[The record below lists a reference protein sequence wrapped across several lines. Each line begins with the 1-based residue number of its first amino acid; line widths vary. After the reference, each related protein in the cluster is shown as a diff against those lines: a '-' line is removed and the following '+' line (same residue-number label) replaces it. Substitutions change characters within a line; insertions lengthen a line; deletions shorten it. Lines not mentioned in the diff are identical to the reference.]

1 MWGME
6 AVRKT
11 EPAPGLV
18 RFMLGCGAAML
29 ATAIESRAAISVSDP
44 TSSFTQM
51 VGFSA
56 ADPGYTAGTNYLSD
70 IGGDQG
76 TGQGADDFVGGLYMQ
91 SDSTTL
97 MFRFYFNQYR
107 SQGFSGNVRLGVDAN
122 GDGAVDIYFGVKDS
136 GSGSGVVFQD
146 PTGTSPPA
154 NTTPNNSALGN
165 VYGSVALSSANY
177 NYVASSV
184 QYGSAT
190 YPDAELTFAMPFATL
205 QSNLSTLGI
214 AIDTSTSL
222 RFVAFTA
229 TNTNTVTQDVLGLGA
244 IKTYGDT
251 AYTSGLFTDYYSA
264 DGSRRQVPE
273 AATVAQTAVLMALPG
288 YFWIRR
294 RIRTPGSRESVP
306 VPAGAIA
313 NSPES

>member
-1 MWGME
+1 ME
-6 AVRKT
+6 AVRQT
-11 EPAPGLV
+11 PLLAGIIRLV
-18 RFMLGCGAAML
+18 LGCGAAIF
-29 ATAIESRAAISVSDP
+29 AAAVESRAAISVTDP
-44 TSSFTQM
+44 TSAFTQM
-51 VGFSA
+51 VGFSP

-70 IGGDQG
+70 IGGDQS

-107 SQGFSGNVRLGVDAN
+107 NQGFGGNVRLGVDAN

-136 GSGSGVVFQD
+136 SGSAIVLQN

-154 NTTPNNSALGN
+154 NTTPNNSALSN
-165 VYGSVALSSANY
+165 IYGSVALSSSNY

-205 QSNLSTLGI
+205 QSNLGTLGI
-214 AIDTSTSL
+214 SIDTSTSL
-222 RFVAFTA
+222 RFVAFTS

-264 DGSRRQVPE
+264 DGSRRPVPE
-273 AATVAQTAVLMALPG
+273 AATVAQTAVLLALPG
-288 YFWIRR
+288 YFWVRR
-294 RIRTPGSRESVP
+294 RFRGPGAREPMPPGKVAPS
-306 VPAGAIA
+306 A
-313 NSPES
+313 ES